1 MNWTYMAYELCCSFS
16 CFRSDLWNENA
27 TAEPIQKLLKDLV
40 NEWNLVVVF
49 LVNGSLRSFSC
60 EWIWSR
66 LFWAFCLFPSWA
78 AELSCGGQR
87 PVQAT
92 NTKLYKSTNKHS
104 TTTQINIYKNTQ
116 ILGWPRKYRGWGHVW
131 TTKEKW
137 CSQFLESSTT
147 YHQQIIM

>member
-1 MNWTYMAYELCCSFS
+1 MVYELCCRFHLLSIGSLERKRHSWANTEAIEGSCEWMESRRSF
-16 CFRSDLWNENA
+16 FR
-27 TAEPIQKLLKDLV
+27 
-40 NEWNLVVVF
+40 
-49 LVNGSLRSFSC
+49 VNGSGRSFSC

-66 LFWAFCLFPSWA
+66 LFWAFCLFPTWA

-104 TTTQINIYKNTQ
+104 KNTQINIYKNTQ

-131 TTKEKW
+131 TTKENW